1 MAMFY
6 ELIATNHTSIQEI
19 EPMKFNRKNSHSV
32 AKEIQK
38 MKLVLYVIALALIPF
53 SAKIVDAAQSGI
65 HGFQAEYSI
74 QYGDSVLGKASRTVS
89 NEGDGIFVSTFDVVP
104 GQLLVLFGESAY
116 RQQSV
121 FKVRESRATSIAF
134 EITNN
139 KNKGSDSAKFDWS
152 AGKIELGNGKRL
164 QMPEG
169 EVYDFESWHASLMIA
184 DPQELDGQII
194 SIVERDKLRTYLY
207 ESAQPEVLDIQGYPV
222 NSVRV
227 KLQDVD
233 NWERG
238 YTVWVVTAYRN
249 IPVRIEKHKKGRTL
263 KFELQALNWTE

>member
-1 MAMFY
+1 
-6 ELIATNHTSIQEI
+6 
-19 EPMKFNRKNSHSV
+19 MKLNRNNSRSV
-32 AKEIQK
+32 TKEIQK
-38 MKLVLYVIALALIPF
+38 FKLMLYVTALILIPF
-53 SAKIVDAAQSGI
+53 TAKIADAAQSGI

-74 QYGDSVLGKASRTVS
+74 QYGDAVLGKASRTVS
-89 NEGDGIFVSTFDVVP
+89 NEGDGISVSTFNVVP
-104 GQLLVLFGESAY
+104 GSLLVLFGESSY
-116 RQQSV
+116 KQRSF
-121 FKVRESRATSIAF
+121 FKVSESRATSIAF
-134 EITNN
+134 EITNS

-152 AGKIELGNGKRL
+152 AGKIELGNGKSL
-164 QMPEG
+164 KMPEG

-194 SIVERDKLRTYLY
+194 SIVERNKLRTYLY

-238 YTVWVVTAYRN
+238 YTVWVVTEYRN
-249 IPVRIEKHKKGRTL
+249 IPFRIEKRKKGKTL
-263 KFELQALNWTE
+263 RFELQALKWAE

>member
-19 EPMKFNRKNSHSV
+19 EPMKFSRKNAHSV

-104 GQLLVLFGESAY
+104 G
-116 RQQSV
+116 R
-121 FKVRESRATSIAF
+121 TSC
-134 EITNN
+134 
-139 KNKGSDSAKFDWS
+139 
-152 AGKIELGNGKRL
+152 
-164 QMPEG
+164 
-169 EVYDFESWHASLMIA
+169 
-184 DPQELDGQII
+184 
-194 SIVERDKLRTYLY
+194 IV
-207 ESAQPEVLDIQGYPV
+207 
-222 NSVRV
+222 
-227 KLQDVD
+227 
-233 NWERG
+233 W
-238 YTVWVVTAYRN
+238 
-249 IPVRIEKHKKGRTL
+249 
-263 KFELQALNWTE
+263 